1 VNVLAEEY
9 PKIKKE
15 SFDGKKVEILGETYE
30 PGEQEFEKPYNWRD
44 KVESRDEILKYLK
57 SALRYWYSAEG
68 YGSEKRKK
76 PA

>member
-1 VNVLAEEY
+1 MAEKE

-15 SFDGKKVEILGETYE
+15 LFDGSKVEILGETFE
-30 PGEQEFEKPYNWRD
+30 PGEQEFQQPGNWRS
-44 KVESRDEILKYLK
+44 KLENRDQIIGYLK
-57 SALRYWYSAEG
+57 TALRYWYSPEG